1 MIIGKWNK
9 SVILSYVG
17 LMFSLCGIALAI
29 KGFPIKYALIC
40 YGFAGVCDMFDG
52 TIARRC
58 KRTKEEKAFG
68 IELDSLID
76 VASFG
81 VFPIVICMCMGLN
94 TKFHMPIYALYLI
107 FAVARLAHFNISL
120 EDDNKAVKCYQGLPV
135 TMSSFFLPIVYL
147 LSYVLDKNVF
157 NWVYSLMMLA
167 IAILFIVKIKIP
179 KPGLKVSFAIFGIGL
194 FIAGLYLFVL

>member
-1 MIIGKWNK
+1 MVGKWNK

-17 LMFSLCGIALAI
+17 LMFSLFGMFLCL
-29 KGFPIKYALIC
+29 KGFATKYALIC
-40 YGFAGVCDMFDG
+40 FGFAGVCDMFDG

-81 VFPIVICMCMGLN
+81 VFPIIICMSMGLN
-94 TKFHMPIYALYLI
+94 TKFHFPIYALYII
-107 FAVARLAHFNISL
+107 FAVARLAYFNISL
-120 EDDNKAVKCYQGLPV
+120 ESDNKPVKYYQGLPV

-147 LSYVLDKNVF
+147 LSYVLDKELF
-157 NWVYSLMMLA
+157 NLIYSIQMLI
-167 IAILFIVKIKIP
+167 IACLFILKIKIP
-179 KPGLKVSFAIFGIGL
+179 KPGLKVSFLIFGIGL
-194 FIAGLYLFVL
+194 TIAALYLFVL